1 MNMCLLYIYCTLGF
15 TDDFNSWYD
24 RGYIICM
31 LFYFAV
37 DLIGPEKAGF
47 LCELLDEVGRKDLT
61 AIVREYM
68 DKLDRKCYN
77 RTIPTLVRYHTSF
90 ENLVQK

>member
-1 MNMCLLYIYCTLGF
+1 MNMCPLYIYCTLGY
-15 TDDFNSWYD
+15 TDEFDSWYG

-37 DLIGPEKAGF
+37 DLIEPEKAGF

-61 AIVREYM
+61 AIVWKYM
-68 DKLDRKCYN
+68 YIDKLDHKLQCHI
-77 RTIPTLVRYHTSF
+77 TILTKIL
-90 ENLVQK
+90 

>member
-1 MNMCLLYIYCTLGF
+1 MFISPPQGRMSRLNPGSRGPLCTHTIPGAVHGHCTFYSLL
-15 TDDFNSWYD
+15 SS
-24 RGYIICM
+24 
-31 LFYFAV
+31 FAV

-68 DKLDRKCYN
+68 DKLDSKLQCYYAY
-77 RTIPTLVRYHTSF
+77 V
-90 ENLVQK
+90 